1 MAYFQAKLRR
11 LGNSWGVIIPQRVR
25 RDYELG
31 DILGFEL
38 IPGAISE
45 DIVRGQGA
53 VGELARLLE
62 SEKGQKPH

>member
-1 MAYFQAKLRR
+1 MAYFQAKFRR
-11 LGNSWGVIIPQRVR
+11 LGNSWGIIVPYKIR

-53 VGELARLLE
+53 LGKLVGLLE
-62 SEKGQKPH
+62 PEKSRKPH

>member
-1 MAYFQAKLRR
+1 

-53 VGELARLLE
+53 LGELVGLLE
-62 SEKGQKPH
+62 PEKGRKPH

>member
-53 VGELARLLE
+53 LGELVGLLE
-62 SEKGQKPH
+62 PEKGRKPH